1 MAAITSFLGILS
13 GALGIGLA
21 LKSLDGLF
29 EWSDSRRRA
38 NLEALL
44 EQDEVRRARLAS
56 QKRS

>member
-29 EWSDSRRRA
+29 EWSDSRSDSGMA
-38 NLEALL
+38 
-44 EQDEVRRARLAS
+44 DTS
-56 QKRS
+56 GS